1 MISSKVD
8 ILNVKTSDIN
18 PLYIGL
24 KKGINGMLNQDKNRR
39 FCMITGLN
47 ISMQKGNSF
56 LLSHTGLKYYFKTD
70 KKVFLEVKRKYLS
83 RKWLEANQKIHIKE
97 IAHNI
102 RNKYNNNLISQ
113 SRFKNQYKLDFHI

>member
-1 MISSKVD
+1 
-8 ILNVKTSDIN
+8 
-18 PLYIGL
+18 
-24 KKGINGMLNQDKNRR
+24 MLNQDKNRR

-83 RKWLEANQKIHIKE
+83 RKWLEANQKIQIKE